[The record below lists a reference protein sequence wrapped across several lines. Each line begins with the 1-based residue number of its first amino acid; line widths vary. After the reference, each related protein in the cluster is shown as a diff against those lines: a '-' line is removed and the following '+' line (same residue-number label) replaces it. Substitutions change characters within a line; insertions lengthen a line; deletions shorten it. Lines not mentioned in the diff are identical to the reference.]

1 MIRAKAY
8 VHKYCGMFWYSDS
21 GSEGHG
27 FESHRGH
34 YYLLLFIAV
43 RKKKVLLAYEHT
55 TRPTD
60 EGNDKLR

>member
-1 MIRAKAY
+1 MGLNPIGVTIVADIRKE
-8 VHKYCGMFWYSDS
+8 KS
-21 GSEGHG
+21 SEGHG